1 MATTYDAVFNE
12 VINAIKLCQET
23 QTTIIAAITSGNGN
37 VTPLAGGDIVDAVYA
52 MDTLFRIAKD
62 ADPEVDGPYCFFRD
76 AVFAAIA
83 KNYTPE
89 EMTEIM
95 KEQMKHWTPVKEGE
109 EEDSTEEKKE

>member
-52 MDTLFRIAKD
+52 MDTLFHHAKD
-62 ADPEVDGPYCFFRD
+62 ADPNPMRMRSIFISARP
-76 AVFAAIA
+76 A
-83 KNYTPE
+83 
-89 EMTEIM
+89 TEPIM
-95 KEQMKHWTPVKEGE
+95 
-109 EEDSTEEKKE
+109 STEPPAAVANAMIIQ

>member
-1 MATTYDAVFNE
+1 MATTYDAVFKE

-95 KEQMKHWTPVKEGE
+95 KEQMKHWTPVKGG